1 MLRSLTAVIRQ
12 LSLFDRVAP
21 SATPAIPSPTLE
33 PPLLEPRTKGGAE
46 STASASTTSAPAASA
61 PGATAAAPSFASL
74 CRGPYAHV
82 RIEAGARLRD
92 SWKVTWTRRQEALL
106 LRVPACLEEAPLV
119 VKQAA
124 LAWAVLVSK
133 RSRKV
138 DPVLRQERRRFES
151 MIRDFLQ
158 GSPDGENPG
167 RRSRRLESN
176 RRKLGRLKAKGQCH
190 DLDAILSDINA
201 RYFDGSLQA
210 RITWAARLGGLSTHR
225 MAEDGEGRPYHLITI
240 SRGYDCPEATA
251 DIVGG
256 VVYHECLHAIIPPR
270 TEGGRRVVHG
280 RDFRL
285 RERQYAHYAE
295 WRKWHREG
303 LTRSLRR
310 MLRQAATS

>member
-1 MLRSLTAVIRQ
+1 MLRSLTAAIRQ

-21 SATPAIPSPTLE
+21 SATPVIPSPTLE
-33 PPLLEPRTKGGAE
+33 PPHPEPPPTGGAE
-46 STASASTTSAPAASA
+46 STASTLTASA
-61 PGATAAAPSFASL
+61 PTVSAAEPAFASL

-82 RIEAGARLRD
+82 RVEAGSRLRD

-106 LRVPACLEEAPLV
+106 LRVPPRLEDAPLT
-119 VKQAA
+119 VKHAA

-133 RSRKV
+133 RTRKV
-138 DPVLRQERRRFES
+138 DPTLRQERRRFES

-158 GSPDGENPG
+158 ASPEGENPG

-176 RRKLGRLKAKGQCH
+176 RRRLARLNAKGQWH

-201 RYFDGSLQA
+201 TYFDGKLQA

-285 RERQYAHYAE
+285 RERQYAQYAE

>member
-1 MLRSLTAVIRQ
+1 MLRALTAVIRQ

-21 SATPAIPSPTLE
+21 SAAPDLAQPIHTPPIPEAPPTVASGPSP
-33 PPLLEPRTKGGAE
+33 AF
-46 STASASTTSAPAASA
+46 SA
-61 PGATAAAPSFASL
+61 L

-82 RIEAGARLRD
+82 RVEAGARLRD

-106 LRVPACLEEAPLV
+106 LRVPARLEEAPEG

-133 RSRKV
+133 RTRKI
-138 DPVLRQERRRFES
+138 DPTLRQERRRFES

-158 GSPDGENPG
+158 GSHEGENPG
-167 RRSRRLESN
+167 RRTRRLETN
-176 RRKLGRLKAKGQCH
+176 RRKLGRLKAKGLCH
-190 DLDAILSDINA
+190 DLDVILAHINA
-201 RYFDGSLQA
+201 RYFEGRLEA
-210 RITWAARLGGLSTHR
+210 RITWASRLGGLSTHR
-225 MAEDGEGRPYHLITI
+225 MAEDGEGKPYHLITI

-256 VVYHECLHAIIPPR
+256 VVYHECLHAVIPPR
-270 TEGGRRVVHG
+270 FEGGRRVVHG

-310 MLRQAATS
+310 MLRLAATS